1 MILKNLK
8 IQLAIAIN
16 LIFFKDNDEKRVMHS
31 KSNNIEIMINN
42 KTNEVIKDLL
52 QSLLS
57 KYLNIK
63 GSELVF
69 DCVHLLYYK
78 CHKINPDRGGSYI
91 DFPDW
96 IKNKKSTINPITKK
110 DNKCFQYTITVALN
124 PEKIKENAEK
134 ITKIKHFIS
143 NYNWEE
149 INYLSEKDDWNNFE
163 KNSLAIAFNVLY
175 AKNDII

>member
-1 MILKNLK
+1 M
-8 IQLAIAIN
+8 
-16 LIFFKDNDEKRVMHS
+16 
-31 KSNNIEIMINN
+31 
-42 KTNEVIKDLL
+42 
-52 QSLLS
+52 
-57 KYLNIK
+57 
-63 GSELVF
+63 
-69 DCVHLLYYK
+69 LYYK